1 MYSAVSSVINQQT
14 KWSRSR
20 TPMDGWMD
28 GSASHP
34 LRGRRGHGDAGS
46 GPLGVELP
54 AEDGLVAA
62 RLELPVLLAERAWQA
77 AEVDDE
83 VGAGRLGEAV
93 LLAHPAAVR
102 AGVGPRAPRRRQVL
116 DEREQRRARPARR
129 RAVVH
134 DLRRPPERDARAPKR
149 HAACMDA

>member
-1 MYSAVSSVINQQT
+1 
-14 KWSRSR
+14 
-20 TPMDGWMD
+20 MDR
-28 GSASHP
+28 SASHS
-34 LRGRRGHGDAGS
+34 LRGRRGHGDAGG
-46 GPLGVELP
+46 GPLGIEFP
-54 AEDGLVAA
+54 AKDGFVAA

-83 VGAGRLGEAV
+83 VSAGRLWEAV

-116 DEREQRRARPARR
+116 DEREQRPARPARR